1 MENKVFIAFSGCKV
15 NQFEKSLLLELFQ
28 KEGFFITESPDEAD
42 YIVFNTCAVTNK
54 AESGC
59 RQLIRK
65 FNRLNPK
72 SRIIITG
79 CYAEKERE
87 KLLSLPGVY
96 KVFSNEQKLSIPAS
110 LTNKKTSNFN
120 PLNFEYK
127 RLFKDR
133 SRAFLKI
140 QDGCD
145 SFCSYCIVPFLRGKP
160 VSMPLKMVL
169 KNLSNLIDENEVVL
183 TGIHLGK
190 WGKDIDMSFEDLM
203 LAISKE
209 NFPFRIRLSSLEAK
223 EITKNV
229 LEILK
234 EMDNFCH
241 HFHIPLQSGS
251 DRILKLMKRNYDKTF
266 FKNKIDEVRKFF
278 PNACI
283 GIDVIVGF
291 PGEDEQDFLETYSFL
306 QDLPIDYMHI
316 FTYSPRE
323 GTEAYN
329 HKNLVDKD
337 TVLIRYQKLK
347 ELNDVKRKFFIERF
361 LNRDILCIPDKKI
374 GSGYYRALSR
384 EYIKVIIKDKI
395 PEREFRAKLINTDTL
410 EAVIAN

>member
-110 LTNKKTSNFN
+110 LTNKKTNNFN

-203 LAISKE
+203 LAISKA

-234 EMDNFCH
+234 EMNNFCH

-291 PGEDEQDFLETYSFL
+291 PGEDEQDFLETYRFL

-395 PEREFRAKLINTDTL
+395 PVREFRAKLINTDTL